1 MAKRVTVRVYGQKL
15 HVKPGV
21 AKRIRARKQ
30 TFKQPLLQP
39 MQQLSGQ
46 TLQTAAHQLTNL
58 QIKPQLSAIDRASS
72 TAAAQGAAQSD
83 RLTGYYRQLATEAQQ
98 GIARTAA
105 IGQRA
110 TTGVQTAGREE
121 QQALNSADQ
130 MVSGQE
136 QTDAA
141 VRGTGLQFG
150 DRAREELAA
159 AKAQAAQRTG
169 TNEVTT
175 TQYSQ
180 NFQDIGNAM
189 AGATALRGGE
199 AQSQLA
205 NMLANQQA
213 QYRGQRQDIQSQK
226 GNAYTKNLLDLRN
239 TSFENQAVIQG
250 LLGDQQKLQYQ
261 AQADAQN
268 LRARFKLAKMSER
281 HALEAIRL
289 QNKLN
294 NKGKLSPRE
303 EARLKFLLAGRD
315 PKTGHKFPEELPKN
329 SSGGSSGKN
338 KPTAGEIASANDAYD
353 AVGQIVSAHPN
364 ALRSY
369 PGLQGRIKL
378 ANELKKGKPAQPAT
392 TLADGTKIG
401 ATPAIAPMPPAVVR
415 AAMDL
420 IYDKHLSA
428 GTRKMLRARYPGL
441 YRKLIK
447 AGNRGPAGKP
457 RPNARVG
464 GKPFSGPHG

>member
-1 MAKRVTVRVYGQKL
+1 MAKRITVNVYGQK
-15 HVKPGV
+15 VRVRPKV
-21 AKRIRARKQ
+21 ARRIRASKQ
-30 TFKQPLLQP
+30 HYKQPLLQP
-39 MQQLSGQ
+39 MQQLQGQ
-46 TLQTAAHQLTNL
+46 TLEKAAHQITNL
-58 QIKPQLSAIDRASS
+58 QYKPQLNAIDRASS

-121 QQALNSADQ
+121 QQALDSADQ

-199 AQSQLA
+199 AQTQLA
-205 NMLANQQA
+205 NVLANQQA
-213 QYRGQRQDIQSQK
+213 GYRGQRQDLQSQK

-261 AQADAQN
+261 VQSDARDRQD
-268 LRARFKLAKMSER
+268 RFKLARMSDR
-281 HALEAIRL
+281 HALEMARL
-289 QNKLN
+289 QAKLAR
-294 NKGKLSPRE
+294 KGKLSPKE
-303 EARLKFLLAGRD
+303 QARLQLLSSHIN
-315 PKTGHKFPEELPKN
+315 PKTMRPFPTKNN
-329 SSGGSSGKN
+329 SSGSGSGGLTPAEQRARRGDVNKN
-338 KPTAGEIASANDAYD
+338 IDTLDTVSSTAKALQAKFPKKYD
-353 AVGQIVSAHPN
+353 PST
-364 ALRSY
+364 
-369 PGLQGRIKL
+369 LQGRIAL
-378 ANELKKGKPAQPAT
+378 ANALK
-392 TLADGTKIG
+392 TKYPGDI
-401 ATPAIAPMPPAVVR
+401 TR

-420 IYDKHLSA
+420 LYDEGHISRD
-428 GTRKMLRARYPGL
+428 TRAILKRRYPGL
-441 YRKLIK
+441 YRQLIK
-447 AGNRGPAGKP
+447 TGKAKRP
-457 RPNARVG
+457 RARYKPHPQTSG
-464 GKPFSGPHG
+464 GANFSGPHG